1 MAARRNFKYSMPCRG
16 GRAVCSPQ
24 SAKLEYLWQAVR
36 CSSAAPLYFK
46 PFRHGDETYTD
57 GGLLNNNPTLQ
68 ALTEVSLLRRCR
80 SVRPS
85 PLLFSPLRS
94 TLIMTE

>member
-1 MAARRNFKYSMPCRG
+1 MPCRG
-16 GRAVCSPQ
+16 GRVVCSPQ

-68 ALTEVSLLRRCR
+68 ALTEVLPLVPFRSILFVLLHCTSR
-80 SVRPS
+80 
-85 PLLFSPLRS
+85 
-94 TLIMTE
+94 